1 MIHKCFFSPERNVYF
16 AVLAVGKFLV
26 IIKIVLLHL
35 SFLWDSNYMYIDHLI
50 LSLSSSSLD
59 EHMEGNNIDNNH
71 DVREKKLEVREKR
84 GKLLIEN

>member
-1 MIHKCFFSPERNVYF
+1 
-16 AVLAVGKFLV
+16 
-26 IIKIVLLHL
+26 
-35 SFLWDSNYMYIDHLI
+35 MYIDHLI

-84 GKLLIEN
+84 GKLLIENWFFVKSIIDKLLANIIVKGKKINISRI